1 MRSLLDELGI
11 LQACASAFDKEKVDL
26 AALAGLADGNLQ
38 ALGVV
43 RLGDRRG
50 LKVRAQALLA
60 STMGWSG
67 LGEEKPGVRDADDGD
82 PLPSSSKLLQGKVAV
97 QNWADTTGT
106 EMHKK
111 DENRPEEPA
120 FTTVRRSGVDYR
132 DPPLP
137 IPEPVEHKRVEG
149 VEEEFGRPTN
159 NWGDWEEDKG
169 RYQGEWKG
177 GEFHG
182 QGTYVWR
189 SGNALTHAACVV
201 HYSLNPRRGGA
212 IYPFEMLPTA
222 GKHASRLDLKED
234 LPQSSAHLQL

>member
-1 MRSLLDELGI
+1 VRSLLDELGI
-11 LQACASAFDKEKVDL
+11 LHACASAFDKEKVDL

-82 PLPSSSKLLQGKVAV
+82 PLPSSSKLLPGKVAV
-97 QNWADTTGT
+97 QNWADATGT

-132 DPPLP
+132 DPRFPSLSRSSTRGWRVLRRNLGGRR
-137 IPEPVEHKRVEG
+137 IIGATGKRTRAGTRESGKEG
-149 VEEEFGRPTN
+149 SFTDRGPTFG
-159 NWGDWEEDKG
+159 DL
-169 RYQGEWKG
+169 
-177 GEFHG
+177 
-182 QGTYVWR
+182 V
-189 SGNALTHAACVV
+189 TH
-201 HYSLNPRRGGA
+201 
-212 IYPFEMLPTA
+212 
-222 GKHASRLDLKED
+222 
-234 LPQSSAHLQL
+234 